1 MLIDPK
7 PDMISIEMESS
18 NTLETTLSATNVQD
32 VSLTM
37 RKMLKIINKPHDILG
52 LVSPVTILAMV
63 AYRKLFRI
71 EPALGRDDEIP
82 IKEKERWLKILQ
94 ISHEASSTRFKRS
107 TRPKQECVH

>member
-37 RKMLKIINKPHDILG
+37 RKILKIINKPHDILG
-52 LVSPVTILAMV
+52 LVSPVTIQAMV
-63 AYRKLFRI
+63 AYRDMFRN
-71 EPALGRDDEIP
+71 EPTLGWDDEIP
-82 IKEKERWLKILQ
+82 IKEKR
-94 ISHEASSTRFKRS
+94 R
-107 TRPKQECVH
+107 